1 MKNNSNVDNLVY
13 DFIDEV
19 SHFNSNQY
27 EVCLTKTISARYI
40 VTAESKEQ
48 AEEIATSCAECN
60 DIAESESIDDVSIE
74 SIDKVNIDARS
85 AINEDVLDN
94 FIKNFSSIL
103 LNPNKSLINQ

>member
-1 MKNNSNVDNLVY
+1 MNTNENVENLVY

-19 SHFNSNQY
+19 SHFDSNQY

-40 VTAESKEQ
+40 VIAESKEQ
-48 AEEIATSCAECN
+48 AEEIATTCAECN
-60 DIAESESIDDVSIE
+60 DIAESESIDDIYIE

-85 AINEDVLDN
+85 AIDEDILDN

-103 LNPNKSLINQ
+103 LKNQISL